1 MAERSA
7 AATTVL
13 VLATVNAP
21 YREQLDAQDLAK
33 CLRDHAAA
41 KAKPGH
47 VSSFFGEVAPELQ
60 VAFACLSG
68 ISRAELVA
76 AARALLCIQASLTR
90 SLNSRKICCAIS
102 APNAR
107 SC

>member
-21 YREQLDAQDLAK
+21 YREQLDAQCLAK
-33 CLRDHAAA
+33 CLCDHAAA
-41 KAKPGH
+41 KAKPGQ

-60 VAFACLSG
+60 IAFARLFG
-68 ISRAELVA
+68 ISHAELA
-76 AARALLCIQASLTR
+76 AAAKAF
-90 SLNSRKICCAIS
+90 AIYS
-102 APNAR
+102 GESYPLAE
-107 SC
+107 

>member
-7 AATTVL
+7 AATTAL

-21 YREQLDAQDLAK
+21 YREQLDAQGLAK

-47 VSSFFGEVAPELQ
+47 VSSFFGEVTPELQ
-60 VAFACLSG
+60 VAFARLFG
-68 ISRAELVA
+68 ISHAELA
-76 AARALLCIQASLTR
+76 AAAKAFALYSGESYPLAE
-90 SLNSRKICCAIS
+90 
-102 APNAR
+102 
-107 SC
+107 

>member
-7 AATTVL
+7 AATTTL

-21 YREQLDAQDLAK
+21 YREQLDAQGLAK

-47 VSSFFGEVAPELQ
+47 VSSFFGEVTPELQ
-60 VAFACLSG
+60 IAFARLFG
-68 ISRAELVA
+68 ISHAELA
-76 AARALLCIQASLTR
+76 AAAKAFALYSGESYPLAE
-90 SLNSRKICCAIS
+90 
-102 APNAR
+102 
-107 SC
+107 

>member
-21 YREQLDAQDLAK
+21 YREQLDAQGLAK
-33 CLRDHAAA
+33 CLRDHAVA

-47 VSSFFGEVAPELQ
+47 VSSFFGEVTPELQ
-60 VAFACLSG
+60 IAFARLFG
-68 ISRAELVA
+68 ISPAELA
-76 AARALLCIQASLTR
+76 AAAKAFALYSGQSYPLAE
-90 SLNSRKICCAIS
+90 
-102 APNAR
+102 
-107 SC
+107 

>member
-21 YREQLDAQDLAK
+21 YREQLDAQRLAK

-47 VSSFFGEVAPELQ
+47 VSSFFGEVTPELQ
-60 VAFACLSG
+60 IAFARLFG
-68 ISRAELVA
+68 ISHAELA
-76 AARALLCIQASLTR
+76 AAAKAFALYSGESYPLAE
-90 SLNSRKICCAIS
+90 
-102 APNAR
+102 
-107 SC
+107 